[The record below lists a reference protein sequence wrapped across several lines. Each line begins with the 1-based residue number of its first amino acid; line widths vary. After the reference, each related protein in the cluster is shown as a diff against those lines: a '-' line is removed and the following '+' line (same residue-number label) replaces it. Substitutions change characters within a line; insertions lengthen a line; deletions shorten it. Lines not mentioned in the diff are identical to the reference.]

1 LAIPER
7 SFTRAAILERLRAT
21 LTRGEPIIAAAAG
34 AGIVA
39 KCAEIAGADLIVILC
54 TGYSRM
60 RGIPTTVTLG
70 NATSM
75 TLDIYPQVD
84 NVVERTPIVGG
95 IEATDPTRRR
105 LPRVIQQFRD
115 LGFDGVIN
123 FPSVGAIPS
132 WGRARSD
139 VGQGVEREYELIEL
153 ARAQD
158 LFSIGCAFS
167 AEHARGL
174 AAAGADVIVARCGL
188 TVGGMTGPKEPQLP
202 LDEAVAHV
210 QSIVEAARSENPDVF
225 CLAHGGPF
233 ATPDDTDYLY
243 QHTDVQGFFGE
254 SSIERI
260 PIEEG
265 VKAEIAALK
274 TQPIRTLVSRHV

>member
-7 SFTRAAILERLRAT
+7 SFTRGAILERLRAT
-21 LTRGEPIIAAAAG
+21 LARGEPVIAAAAG

-39 KCAEIAGADLIVILC
+39 KCSEIAGADLIVILC

-105 LPRVIQQFRD
+105 LPGVLQQFRN
-115 LGFDGVIN
+115 LGFDGITN

-139 VGQGVEREYELIEL
+139 VGQGIEREYELIEL
-153 ARAQD
+153 ARQQD
-158 LFSIGCAFS
+158 LFTIGCGFS
-167 AEHARGL
+167 AEHAKGL

-188 TVGGMTGPKEPQLP
+188 TVGGMTGPTEPQLP

-210 QSIVEAARSENPDVF
+210 QAIVESAQAENPEVI

-274 TQPIRTLVSRHV
+274 AQPLRALVRK

>member
-7 SFTRAAILERLRAT
+7 SFTRAAILERLGAT
-21 LTRGEPIIAAAAG
+21 LTRGEPIIAVAAG

-84 NVVERTPIVGG
+84 NVVERTPVVGG

-115 LGFDGVIN
+115 LGFDGVTN

-167 AEHARGL
+167 AEHAKGL
-174 AAAGADVIVARCGL
+174 AAAGADLIVARCGL

-210 QSIVEAARSENPDVF
+210 QSIVEAARAENPDVF

-265 VKAEIAALK
+265 IMTAARAFK
-274 TQPIRTLVSRHV
+274 DQTLRASTRR